1 MASPGPRIVSIN
13 ELRFR
18 PANSNDRVRAGMEH
32 DFKDVPQCSF
42 AKDDGISPYM
52 AADAGIDGFP
62 DNPATHQPIHDDVP
76 SVAQDGTAP
85 ALSFGH
91 KLLRSGFG
99 LSVFLHGLLAIGIGY
114 ATIKLPNDDAL
125 LEGETVI
132 AIEFFSETDSE
143 VTTRVKQEEQDGKDE
158 AVETPV
164 EQPKEEPKAE
174 QHKEDPKKQVVEPVK
189 PVEEPKP
196 VEQAKLP
203 EPVEKP
209 VEQPVEKPI
218 EQPVVT
224 DQPEVLSTTEQ
235 SSFQIEAAAQQILQE
250 TEIEPLP
257 DSPPPMLITPVEEKK
272 PEPEKKLAQPLRHPV
287 STPRVV
293 QKVAEV
299 KSAEKPVEQPVV
311 RKEEPKPVVKKEEPK
326 PVEKKKP
333 EPKKEQPKKKDEAKK
348 PEPKPEKKEK
358 KKTKARDG
366 NAEADSNKGSS
377 KADKNKKGDSQDAS
391 QGNSKKKVKGNASTS
406 NYKGL
411 VQRKLERAKKRV
423 RVAAKGTVIVSF
435 TISANGSVV
444 NLRVRKSSGKPAIDQ
459 GALDIVRRASP
470 FPAIPDE
477 TGLKSYPVSVPMT
490 FKGN

>member
-1 MASPGPRIVSIN
+1 MASPDSRIVPIS

-18 PANSNDRVRAGMEH
+18 PANSNDRARAGMEH
-32 DFKDVPQCSF
+32 AFNDVPQCSF
-42 AKDDGISPYM
+42 AKDDGISPYIG
-52 AADAGIDGFP
+52 ADAGIDGFP
-62 DNPATHQPIHDDVP
+62 DNPATHEPIHDDVP
-76 SVAQDGTAP
+76 IVAQDGAAP
-85 ALSFGH
+85 ALSLGH

-99 LSVFLHGLLAIGIGY
+99 LSVFLHGLFAIGIGY
-114 ATIKLPNDDAL
+114 ATIKLPNDDTL

-143 VTTRVKQEEQDGKDE
+143 VTTRVKQEEQDGKEE
-158 AVETPV
+158 AEETPV
-164 EQPKEEPKAE
+164 EQPKEEPKAAQPRTE
-174 QHKEDPKKQVVEPVK
+174 PKKEVVEPVK

-209 VEQPVEKPI
+209 VEDPI
-218 EQPVVT
+218 ERPVAT
-224 DQPEVLSTTEQ
+224 DQPEVLSTTEP
-235 SSFQIEAAAQQILQE
+235 SSFQIDAAAQQILQE

-257 DSPPPMLITPVEEKK
+257 DSPPPMLIMPVEERK

-287 STPRVV
+287 STPRVA
-293 QKVAEV
+293 QKVAEMKPAV
-299 KSAEKPVEQPVV
+299 QKEEAKSA
-311 RKEEPKPVVKKEEPK
+311 
-326 PVEKKKP
+326 EKKKP
-333 EPKKEQPKKKDEAKK
+333 EPKKEQPKKKEEAKK

-358 KKTKARDG
+358 KKKKTEARDG
-366 NAEADSNKGSS
+366 NAETASNKGSS
-377 KADKNKKGDSQDAS
+377 KADKTRKGDSQDAS
-391 QGNSKKKVKGNASTS
+391 QGNSRKKVKGNASTS

-444 NLRVRKSSGKPAIDQ
+444 NLRVRKSSGKPAIDK

-470 FPAIPDE
+470 FPAIPPE
-477 TGLKSYPVSVPMT
+477 TGLKSYLVSVPMT

>member
-1 MASPGPRIVSIN
+1 MASPDPRIVPIT

-18 PANSNDRVRAGMEH
+18 PANSNDRARAGMEH
-32 DFKDVPQCSF
+32 AFKDVPQCSF

-52 AADAGIDGFP
+52 GADAGIDGFP

-76 SVAQDGTAP
+76 VVAQDGSAP
-85 ALSFGH
+85 ALSFGQ

-99 LSVFLHGLLAIGIGY
+99 LSVFLHGIAAIGIGY
-114 ATIKLPNDDAL
+114 TSITLPTDDAL

-143 VTTRVKQEEQDGKDE
+143 VTTRVKQQEQDGKEE
-158 AVETPV
+158 AEETPV
-164 EQPKEEPKAE
+164 EQPKEEPKQEVFE
-174 QHKEDPKKQVVEPVK
+174 QEK

-196 VEQAKLP
+196 IEQAKLP

-209 VEQPVEKPI
+209 VEQPVI
-218 EQPVVT
+218 T
-224 DQPEVLSTTEQ
+224 DQPEVLSTTEP
-235 SSFQIEAAAQQILQE
+235 SSFAIEAAARQIVEE
-250 TEIEPLP
+250 TRIEPLP

-287 STPRVV
+287 SKPRVV

-299 KSAEKPVEQPVV
+299 KPVE
-311 RKEEPKPVVKKEEPK
+311 
-326 PVEKKKP
+326 KKP

-348 PEPKPEKKEK
+348 PEPKPEKKER

-366 NAEADSNKGSS
+366 NAETDSNKGSS
-377 KADKNKKGDSQDAS
+377 KADKKKKGNSQDAS
-391 QGNSKKKVKGNASTS
+391 QGNSKRKVKGNASTS

-423 RVAAKGTVIVSF
+423 RVSAKGTVIVSF
-435 TISANGSVV
+435 TISANGSVT
-444 NLRVRKSSGKPAIDQ
+444 NLRVRKSSGKPAIDK

-470 FPAIPDE
+470 FPDIPDE

>member
-1 MASPGPRIVSIN
+1 MASPDPRLVSIN

-18 PANSNDRVRAGMEH
+18 PANSNDRARAGMEH

-52 AADAGIDGFP
+52 GADAGIGGFP
-62 DNPATHQPIHDDVP
+62 DNPATHEPIHHDVP
-76 SVAQDGTAP
+76 VVAQDSAAP

-143 VTTRVKQEEQDGKDE
+143 VTTRVKQEEQDGKEE

-164 EQPKEEPKAE
+164 EQAKEEPKAE
-174 QHKEDPKKQVVEPVK
+174 QPK
-189 PVEEPKP
+189 EEPKP

-209 VEQPVEKPI
+209 IEKPV

-224 DQPEVLSTTEQ
+224 DEPEVLSTTEP
-235 SSFQIEAAAQQILQE
+235 SSFQIEAAARQILE
-250 TEIEPLP
+250 DTTIEPLP
-257 DSPPPMLITPVEEKK
+257 DSPPPMLITPVEDKK
-272 PEPEKKLAQPLRHPV
+272 PEPEKKIAQPLRHPV
-287 STPRVV
+287 SKPRVV

-299 KSAEKPVEQPVV
+299 KPVEKPI
-311 RKEEPKPVVKKEEPK
+311 VKKEEPK
-326 PVEKKKP
+326 PVEEKKP

-366 NAEADSNKGSS
+366 NAESDSNKGSS

-444 NLRVRKSSGKPAIDQ
+444 NLRVRKSSGKPAIDK

>member
-1 MASPGPRIVSIN
+1 MASPGPRIVSVN

-18 PANSNDRVRAGMEH
+18 PANSNDRARAGMEH
-32 DFKDVPQCSF
+32 AFKDVPQCSF
-42 AKDDGISPYM
+42 AKDDGISPYLG
-52 AADAGIDGFP
+52 AHAGIEGFP
-62 DNPATHQPIHDDVP
+62 DNPATHEPIHDDVP
-76 SVAQDGTAP
+76 DVAQDGTAP

-99 LSVFLHGLLAIGIGY
+99 LSVFLHGLVAIGVGY

-143 VTTRVKQEEQDGKDE
+143 VTTRVKQEEQDGKEE
-158 AVETPV
+158 AIETPV
-164 EQPKEEPKAE
+164 EQPKEEPKTAA
-174 QHKEDPKKQVVEPVK
+174 VEPVK
-189 PVEEPKP
+189 PAEEPRPVERAELPKP
-196 VEQAKLP
+196 V
-203 EPVEKP
+203 
-209 VEQPVEKPI
+209 

-224 DQPEVLSTTEQ
+224 DQPEVLSTTEP
-235 SSFQIEAAAQQILQE
+235 SSFQIEAAARQIIEE
-250 TEIEPLP
+250 TKIEPLP

-287 STPRVV
+287 SKPRVV
-293 QKVAEV
+293 EKVAEV
-299 KSAEKPVEQPVV
+299 KPVEKPAEKPVI
-311 RKEEPKPVVKKEEPK
+311 KKEEPK
-326 PVEKKKP
+326 PVEKKP
-333 EPKKEQPKKKDEAKK
+333 EPKKEQPKKKEEAKK
-348 PEPKPEKKEK
+348 PEPEKER

-366 NAEADSNKGSS
+366 NAETDSDRGSS
-377 KADKNKKGDSQDAS
+377 KADKKKGNSQDAS
-391 QGNSKKKVKGNASTS
+391 QGNSKRKVKGNASTS

-435 TISANGSVV
+435 TISANGSVT
-444 NLRVRKSSGKPAIDQ
+444 NLRVRKSSGKPAVDK

-477 TGLKSYPVSVPMT
+477 AGIKSYPVSVPMT

>member
-1 MASPGPRIVSIN
+1 MASPDPRIVPIT

-18 PANSNDRVRAGMEH
+18 PANSNDRARAGMEH
-32 DFKDVPQCSF
+32 AFKDVPQCSF

-52 AADAGIDGFP
+52 GADAGIDGFP

-76 SVAQDGTAP
+76 VVAQDGSAP
-85 ALSFGH
+85 ALSFGQ

-99 LSVFLHGLLAIGIGY
+99 LSVFLHGIAAIGIGY
-114 ATIKLPNDDAL
+114 TSITLPTDDAL

-143 VTTRVKQEEQDGKDE
+143 VTTRVKQQEQDGKEE
-158 AVETPV
+158 AEETPV
-164 EQPKEEPKAE
+164 EQPKEEPRQE
-174 QHKEDPKKQVVEPVK
+174 VVEQEK
-189 PVEEPKP
+189 PVEKPKP
-196 VEQAKLP
+196 IEQAKLP

-209 VEQPVEKPI
+209 VEQPVI
-218 EQPVVT
+218 T
-224 DQPEVLSTTEQ
+224 DQPEVLSTTEP
-235 SSFQIEAAAQQILQE
+235 SSFAIEAAARQIVEE
-250 TEIEPLP
+250 TRIEPLP

-287 STPRVV
+287 SKPRVV

-299 KSAEKPVEQPVV
+299 KPVE
-311 RKEEPKPVVKKEEPK
+311 
-326 PVEKKKP
+326 KKP

-348 PEPKPEKKEK
+348 PEPKPEKKER

-366 NAEADSNKGSS
+366 NAETDSNKGSS
-377 KADKNKKGDSQDAS
+377 KADKKKKGNSQDAS
-391 QGNSKKKVKGNASTS
+391 QGNSKRKVKGNASTS

-423 RVAAKGTVIVSF
+423 RVSAKGTVIVSF
-435 TISANGSVV
+435 TISANGSVT
-444 NLRVRKSSGKPAIDQ
+444 NLRVRKSSGKPAIDK

-470 FPAIPDE
+470 FPDIPDE

>member
-1 MASPGPRIVSIN
+1 MASPDPRIVPIT

-18 PANSNDRVRAGMEH
+18 PANSNDRARAGMEH
-32 DFKDVPQCSF
+32 AFKDVPQCSF

-52 AADAGIDGFP
+52 GADAGIDGFP
-62 DNPATHQPIHDDVP
+62 DNPATHEPIHDDVP
-76 SVAQDGTAP
+76 VVAQDGSAP
-85 ALSFGH
+85 ALSFGQ

-99 LSVFLHGLLAIGIGY
+99 LSVFLHGIAAIGIGY
-114 ATIKLPNDDAL
+114 TSITLPTDDAL

-143 VTTRVKQEEQDGKDE
+143 VTTRVKQQEQDGKEE
-158 AVETPV
+158 AEETPV
-164 EQPKEEPKAE
+164 EQPKEEPRQE
-174 QHKEDPKKQVVEPVK
+174 VVEQEK
-189 PVEEPKP
+189 PVEKPKP
-196 VEQAKLP
+196 IEQAKLP

-209 VEQPVEKPI
+209 VEQPVI
-218 EQPVVT
+218 T
-224 DQPEVLSTTEQ
+224 DQPEVLSTTEP
-235 SSFQIEAAAQQILQE
+235 SSFAIEAAARKIVEE
-250 TEIEPLP
+250 TRIEPLP
-257 DSPPPMLITPVEEKK
+257 DSPPPMLITPAEEKK

-287 STPRVV
+287 SKPRVV

-299 KSAEKPVEQPVV
+299 KPVE
-311 RKEEPKPVVKKEEPK
+311 
-326 PVEKKKP
+326 KKP

-348 PEPKPEKKEK
+348 PEPKPEKKER

-366 NAEADSNKGSS
+366 NAETDSNKGSS
-377 KADKNKKGDSQDAS
+377 KADKKKKGNSQDAS
-391 QGNSKKKVKGNASTS
+391 QGNSKRKVKGNASTS

-423 RVAAKGTVIVSF
+423 RVSAKGTVIVSF
-435 TISANGSVV
+435 TISANGSVT
-444 NLRVRKSSGKPAIDQ
+444 NLRVRKSSGKPAIDK

-470 FPAIPDE
+470 FPDIPDE

>member
-1 MASPGPRIVSIN
+1 MASPDPRIVPIN

-18 PANSNDRVRAGMEH
+18 PANSNDRARAGMEH
-32 DFKDVPQCSF
+32 AFTDVPQCAF

-52 AADAGIDGFP
+52 GSDAGIDGFP
-62 DNPATHQPIHDDVP
+62 DNPATHEPIHDDVP
-76 SVAQDGTAP
+76 VVAQDGAAP

-91 KLLRSGFG
+91 KLLRSGFA
-99 LSVFLHGLLAIGIGY
+99 LSVFLHGIAAIGIGY
-114 ATIKLPNDDAL
+114 ASIKLPADDSL

-143 VTTRVKQEEQDGKDE
+143 VTTRVKQEEQDGKEE
-158 AVETPV
+158 AVETPI
-164 EQPKEEPKAE
+164 EQPKEKPKRE
-174 QHKEDPKKQVVEPVK
+174 VVEPVK

-203 EPVEKP
+203 ELVEKP
-209 VEQPVEKPI
+209 V

-224 DQPEVLSTTEQ
+224 DQPEVLSTTEP
-235 SSFQIEAAAQQILQE
+235 SSFAVEAAAKQIME
-250 TEIEPLP
+250 DARIEPLP

-287 STPRVV
+287 SKPHTVH
-293 QKVAEV
+293 KTAEV
-299 KSAEKPVEQPVV
+299 KSVEKPVE
-311 RKEEPKPVVKKEEPK
+311 KPVVKKEEPK
-326 PVEKKKP
+326 PVEKKP
-333 EPKKEQPKKKDEAKK
+333 ERKKEQAKK
-348 PEPKPEKKEK
+348 PEAKPEKKER

-366 NAEADSNKGSS
+366 NAETDSNKGSS
-377 KADKNKKGDSQDAS
+377 KADKKKKGNSQDAS
-391 QGNSKKKVKGNASTS
+391 RGNSKRKAKGNASTS

-423 RVAAKGTVIVSF
+423 RVAARGTVIVSF
-435 TISANGSVV
+435 TITANGSVT
-444 NLRVRKSSGKPAIDQ
+444 NLRVRKSSGKPAIDE

-470 FPAIPDE
+470 FPDIPDE

>member
-1 MASPGPRIVSIN
+1 VCRDPDDDERDREGLTPNMASPGPQIVSIN

-18 PANSNDRVRAGMEH
+18 PANSNDRARAGLEH
-32 DFKDVPQCSF
+32 AFKDVPPCSF

-52 AADAGIDGFP
+52 GADAGIGGYP
-62 DNPATHQPIHDDVP
+62 DNPAGHEPTHDDVP
-76 SVAQDGTAP
+76 DVAQEGGAP
-85 ALSFGH
+85 TLSLGQ

-99 LSVFLHGLLAIGIGY
+99 LSVFLHAVAAIGIGY

-132 AIEFFSETDSE
+132 AVEFFSETDSE
-143 VTTRVKQEEQDGKDE
+143 VTTRVKQEERDGKEE
-158 AVETPV
+158 AVGT
-164 EQPKEEPKAE
+164 PKEEPK
-174 QHKEDPKKQVVEPVK
+174 KEVVEPVK

-196 VEQAKLP
+196 VEQAKLA

-209 VEQPVEKPI
+209 VEKPIEKPI
-218 EQPVVT
+218 EQPVAT
-224 DQPEVLSTTEQ
+224 DQPEVLSTTEP
-235 SSFQIEAAAQQILQE
+235 SSFQIEAAAQQILRE
-250 TEIEPLP
+250 TEIKPLP
-257 DSPPPMLITPVEEKK
+257 GNPPPILITPVEEKT
-272 PEPEKKLAQPLRHPV
+272 PEPEKKLAQPLKHPV
-287 STPRVV
+287 SKPRVV

-299 KSAEKPVEQPVV
+299 KPVDKPVEKPAVQQ
-311 RKEEPKPVVKKEEPK
+311 EQPKPVVKKEKPK
-326 PVEKKKP
+326 QVEKK
-333 EPKKEQPKKKDEAKK
+333 ER
-348 PEPKPEKKEK
+348 
-358 KKTKARDG
+358 KKTKAREG
-366 NAEADSNKGSS
+366 NAETDSNKGSS
-377 KADKNKKGDSQDAS
+377 KADKKAGDSQDAS
-391 QGNSKKKVKGNASTS
+391 QGNSKKKIKGNASTS

-435 TISANGSVV
+435 TISANGNVV

-470 FPAIPDE
+470 FPALPPE

>member
-1 MASPGPRIVSIN
+1 MASPGPRLVAIN

-18 PANSNDRVRAGMEH
+18 PANSNDRARAGMEH
-32 DFKDVPQCSF
+32 AFTDVPQCSF
-42 AKDDGISPYM
+42 AKDDGISPYIG
-52 AADAGIDGFP
+52 ADAGIGGFP
-62 DNPATHQPIHDDVP
+62 DNPATHKPIHDDVP
-76 SVAQDGTAP
+76 AVAQDGTAP

-125 LEGETVI
+125 LEGGTVI

-143 VTTRVKQEEQDGKDE
+143 VTTRVKQEEQDGKEE
-158 AVETPV
+158 AEET
-164 EQPKEEPKAE
+164 PKEEPEKKVAE
-174 QHKEDPKKQVVEPVK
+174 PA
-189 PVEEPKP
+189 KP
-196 VEQAKLP
+196 VEQAEFP
-203 EPVEKP
+203 EAVEKS
-209 VEQPVEKPI
+209 VEKPI

-224 DQPEVLSTTEQ
+224 DQPEVLSTTGP
-235 SSFQIEAAAQQILQE
+235 SSFQIEAVTQQILE
-250 TEIEPLP
+250 DTKIEPLP
-257 DSPPPMLITPVEEKK
+257 DSPPPGLITPVEKKK

-287 STPRVV
+287 STPRIV
-293 QKVAEV
+293 QKIAEV
-299 KSAEKPVEQPVV
+299 KPIEKPVE
-311 RKEEPKPVVKKEEPK
+311 KPAVKK
-326 PVEKKKP
+326 
-333 EPKKEQPKKKDEAKK
+333 A
-348 PEPKPEKKEK
+348 EPKPEKTEK

-366 NAEADSNKGSS
+366 NAETDTNKGSS

-391 QGNSKKKVKGNASTS
+391 QGNSRKKVKGNAATS

-423 RVAAKGTVIVSF
+423 HVAAKGTVIVSF

-444 NLRVRKSSGKPAIDQ
+444 NLRVRKSSGKPAIDK

-470 FPAIPDE
+470 FPAIPAE
-477 TGLKSYPVSVPMT
+477 TGLNSYPVSVPMT